1 MNILTVHV
9 HKGVTF
15 GLNLKTIY
23 TYLKKTALIEL
34 CDTKQRKLSQNKN
47 IKSFLVLFSV
57 CILI

>member
-15 GLNLKTIY
+15 GLNLQTIY
-23 TYLKKTALIEL
+23 IYLKKTALIEL

-47 IKSFLVLFSV
+47 IKSFLVWFSV